1 MIPVHRLHVDDIAL
15 LKDTGREHLLF
26 GAERVADGIVVA
38 TILIPFICVR
48 LVTPVVAVI
57 GGIVPDDG
65 CVRSTGA
72 EDGNHKTG
80 AVHVSTAT
88 VLTLRFPAV
97 PSVHCA
103 ALAMRA
109 FVAVWRGE
117 VILVV
122 LVLGEHGL
130 DRLGGTECL
139 VDGLT
144 GSIGANTRFLR
155 GIGKPSGAS
164 RLEDEHCG
172 HDRSEHLRFLD
183 SSENLHVFFSPS
195 FVCVVFC
202 SFVGG
207 SFELRFSFR
216 SISNRSHIR
225 R

>member
-15 LKDTGREHLLF
+15 LKDAGREHLLF

-38 TILIPFICVR
+38 TIIFPFGGVR
-48 LVTPVVAVI
+48 FVAPVVAVL
-57 GGIVPDDG
+57 GGIVSDDG
-65 CVRSTGA
+65 CVRSAGT

-80 AVHVSTAT
+80 AVHIGTAT

-97 PSVHCA
+97 PSVDCTV
-103 ALAMRA
+103 LAMRS
-109 FVAVWRGE
+109 FVAVRCGE

-155 GIGKPSGAS
+155 GVGKPRRAR

-183 SSENLHVFFSPS
+183 SSENLHVFFLLP
-195 FVCVVFC
+195 C
-202 SFVGG
+202 
-207 SFELRFSFR
+207 LRGFL
-216 SISNRSHIR
+216 
-225 R
+225 